1 MDGNKEK
8 STNFCGQ
15 TLKPALD
22 DSISATFYLNLPP
35 SIRTNQKPSSSVK
48 RT

>member
-8 STNFCGQ
+8 TTNFCGQ

-35 SIRTNQKPSSSVK
+35 LYTNKSK
-48 RT
+48 TK